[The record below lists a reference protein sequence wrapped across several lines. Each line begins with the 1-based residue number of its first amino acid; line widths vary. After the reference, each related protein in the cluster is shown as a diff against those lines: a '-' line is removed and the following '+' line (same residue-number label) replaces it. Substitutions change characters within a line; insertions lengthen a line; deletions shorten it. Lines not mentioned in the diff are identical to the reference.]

1 MPAPSTELD
10 AEEREAINVILESI
24 CETFGFNV
32 VVLFAQG
39 PGDLE
44 ALAVGT
50 EERFKPISKEIIDA
64 VKERAA
70 RLAADAAA
78 RN

>member
-1 MPAPSTELD
+1 MPAPSTQLD
-10 AEEREAINVILESI
+10 ADTREAINVILESI
-24 CETFGFNV
+24 CKAFGFDV
-32 VVLFAQG
+32 VVLFAEG

-70 RLAADAAA
+70 RLAADHAA

>member
-1 MPAPSTELD
+1 MPAPSTQLD
-10 AEEREAINVILESI
+10 AEEREAIHVILKSI
-24 CETFGFNV
+24 CEAFGFDV

-44 ALAVGT
+44 ALAFGT

-70 RLAADAAA
+70 RLAAERAA

>member
-1 MPAPSTELD
+1 MPAPSTQLD

-24 CETFGFNV
+24 CKTFRFDV
-32 VVLFAQG
+32 LVLFAQG

-50 EERFKPISKEIIDA
+50 EERFKPISLEIINA

-70 RLAADAAA
+70 RLAAEHAA